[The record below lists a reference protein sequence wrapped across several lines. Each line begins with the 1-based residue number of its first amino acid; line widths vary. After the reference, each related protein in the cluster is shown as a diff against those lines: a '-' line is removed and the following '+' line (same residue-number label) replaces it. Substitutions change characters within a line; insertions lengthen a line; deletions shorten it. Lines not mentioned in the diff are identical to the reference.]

1 MINRTAV
8 RGGGVAAAGLLLAP
22 ALVLLAPA
30 AAMACSCAVADTET
44 LVGYVD
50 TIAVGELAT
59 IEAPPTRADG
69 AVDTADQVTYTV
81 TLQTVLKGEPD
92 NPLVFRSASHGA
104 SCGLEDMAVGRDY
117 VFFVRDGESGLCDG
131 TSRATPTLIAEVEAV
146 TGPGQEPMARA
157 ADPATGSDTAPGSVD
172 QAPAAELE
180 SGLPTALPWIA
191 LTAGVVTVG
200 LGWLLWTRRSR
211 ND

>member
-104 SCGLEDMAVGRDY
+104 SCGLEGMTVGRDY

-131 TSRATPTLIAEVEAV
+131 TSLASPELIAEVEAV
-146 TGPGQEPMARA
+146 TGPGQELAGEPA
-157 ADPATGSDTAPGSVD
+157 ATESNVATGSAD
-172 QAPAAELE
+172 QAAATELE
-180 SGLPTALPWIA
+180 SGLPAALPWIA
-191 LTAGVVTVG
+191 LIASVVTVG